1 MLTQIQYTDITQFID
16 ACFFLIFKSKMVTAE
31 GWMVTAGE
39 WSSSQIV
46 TILTWSVRMK
56 PQIIEGLVFLCVL
69 VQIALNRGKKIL
81 YRAYFSELV
90 ASKRLTVLDS
100 LNQKR
105 LRKQTFGCRIR
116 FVSKRWFI
124 FFIDIRVFLKQIEIE
139 MKIQVNTSLLW
150 YFFTAS
156 LQHLFIAF
164 LIYFVLK

>member
-16 ACFFLIFKSKMVTAE
+16 ACFFFKSKMVTAK

-69 VQIALNRGKKIL
+69 VQIALNREKIKYCIGHISL
-81 YRAYFSELV
+81 
-90 ASKRLTVLDS
+90 RLTVLDS

-116 FVSKRWFI
+116 FVSKRWLFFYWYQSI
-124 FFIDIRVFLKQIEIE
+124 FEANWNWNE
-139 MKIQVNTSLLW
+139 NTSKYKFALI
-150 YFFTAS
+150 
-156 LQHLFIAF
+156 LFYGISSTSF
-164 LIYFVLK
+164 

>member
-1 MLTQIQYTDITQFID
+1 MKNKNVNTNTVYRHYAIYRCVVF
-16 ACFFLIFKSKMVTAE
+16 FKSKMVTAE
-31 GWMVTAGE
+31 GWMVTAGEE

-69 VQIALNRGKKIL
+69 VQIALNREKKIL

-100 LNQKR
+100 LNQKW

-116 FVSKRWFI
+116 FVSKRWLFFYWYQSI
-124 FFIDIRVFLKQIEIE
+124 FEANWNWSE
-139 MKIQVNTSLLW
+139 NTSKYKFALL
-150 YFFTAS
+150 
-156 LQHLFIAF
+156 LFYGISSTSF
-164 LIYFVLK
+164 

>member
-1 MLTQIQYTDITQFID
+1 MKNKNVNTNTVYRHYAIYRCVF
-16 ACFFLIFKSKMVTAE
+16 CFFKSKMVTAE

-69 VQIALNRGKKIL
+69 VQIALNREKKIL

-90 ASKRLTVLDS
+90 AGKRLTVLDS

-105 LRKQTFGCRIR
+105 LRKQTFGCRIL
-116 FVSKRWFI
+116 FVSKRWL
-124 FFIDIRVFLKQIEIE
+124 FFLLISEYFWSKLK
-139 MKIQVNTSLLW
+139 
-150 YFFTAS
+150 
-156 LQHLFIAF
+156 
-164 LIYFVLK
+164 LKWKYK

>member
-1 MLTQIQYTDITQFID
+1 MI
-16 ACFFLIFKSKMVTAE
+16 
-31 GWMVTAGE
+31 TAGE

-56 PQIIEGLVFLCVL
+56 PPHIEELVFLCVL
-69 VQIALNRGKKIL
+69 VQIALNREKKIL

-116 FVSKRWFI
+116 FVSKRWLY
-124 FFIDIRVFLKQIEIE
+124 FFYIRVFFKQIEIE
-139 MKIQVNTSLLW
+139 IKIQVNTSLLW

-156 LQHLFIAF
+156 LQHLFSAF
-164 LIYFVLK
+164 LIYFVLKWNVQWTL

>member
-1 MLTQIQYTDITQFID
+1 MKNKNVNTNTVYRHYAIYR
-16 ACFFLIFKSKMVTAE
+16 CVVFFKWKMVTAE

-69 VQIALNRGKKIL
+69 VQIALNR

-90 ASKRLTVLDS
+90 AGKRLTVLDS

-116 FVSKRWFI
+116 FVSKRWLFFYWYQSI
-124 FFIDIRVFLKQIEIE
+124 FEANLNWNE
-139 MKIQVNTSLLW
+139 NTSKYKFLW

-156 LQHLFIAF
+156 LQHLFSAF

>member
-16 ACFFLIFKSKMVTAE
+16 ACFFFKSKMVTAE

-69 VQIALNRGKKIL
+69 VQIALNREKKLL

-90 ASKRLTVLDS
+90 ASKRLTLLDS
-100 LNQKR
+100 LNQKW

-116 FVSKRWFI
+116 FVSKRWLFFYWYQSI
-124 FFIDIRVFLKQIEIE
+124 FEANWNWNE
-139 MKIQVNTSLLW
+139 NTSKYKFALIL
-150 YFFTAS
+150 F
-156 LQHLFIAF
+156 LRHLFNIF
-164 LIYFVLK
+164 LVLS